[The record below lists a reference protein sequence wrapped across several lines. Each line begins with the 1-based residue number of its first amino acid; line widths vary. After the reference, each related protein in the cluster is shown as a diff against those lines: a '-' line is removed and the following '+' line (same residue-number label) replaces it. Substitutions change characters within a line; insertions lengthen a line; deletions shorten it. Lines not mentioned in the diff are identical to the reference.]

1 MAYRISIIGSGNVAW
16 HLAPALENAGYGVFE
31 VYGRSPKRVKELV
44 SRLYEAEVKKDLNF
58 SISKS
63 DVFIIATSDDAVEE
77 IAQEISLP
85 NEDSI
90 LVHTSGSLSAGILSY
105 AATQHIGIFYPIQS
119 LTRNKPMNF
128 DEIPICIE
136 GESTL
141 CRGVLKELGNA
152 ISRKVVSINSDQRLA
167 LHLAAV
173 FANNFVN
180 HFLGVSNDILKENK
194 LDQDL
199 LYPLVKETLEKTA
212 EIDPKDAQTGP
223 AKRHDFET
231 LDRHLEYLKKNE
243 ELAEVYRIVSQHIVD
258 SHPLE

>member
-1 MAYRISIIGSGNVAW
+1 MPYRISIIGSGNVAW

-31 VYGRSPKRVKELV
+31 VYGRTSKRVKELV
-44 SRLYEAEVKKDLNF
+44 SRLYEAEIKRDLDF
-58 SISKS
+58 SDSKS
-63 DVFIIATSDDAVEE
+63 DIFIIATSDDAIEE

-90 LVHTSGSLSAGILSY
+90 LVHTSGSLSAGVLSY
-105 AATQHIGIFYPIQS
+105 AATEHIGIFYPLQS
-119 LTRNKPMNF
+119 FSRNKSIQF

-136 GESTL
+136 GESSL
-141 CRGVLKELGNA
+141 SRGVLTELGNA
-152 ISRKVVSINSDQRLA
+152 ISQKVVSINSDQRMA

-180 HFLGVSNDILKENK
+180 HFLGVANDILKANK
-194 LDQDL
+194 LDENL
-199 LYPLVKETLEKTA
+199 LYPLVKETLEKA
-212 EIDPKDAQTGP
+212 ADIGPKTAQTGP

-231 LDRHLEYLKKNE
+231 LDRHLEYLKNNE

-258 SHPLE
+258 THPLE

>member
-1 MAYRISIIGSGNVAW
+1 MAYRISVIGSGNVAW
-16 HLAPALENAGYGVFE
+16 HLAPALENAGYGVYE
-31 VYGRSPKRVKELV
+31 VYGRSSKRVKELV

-58 SISKS
+58 SHSKS
-63 DVFIIATSDDAVEE
+63 DVFIIATSDEAVEE
-77 IAQEISLP
+77 MAQEISLP

-105 AATQHIGIFYPIQS
+105 AATEHIGIFYPVQS
-119 LTRNKPMNF
+119 LTRHKPTNF
-128 DEIPICIE
+128 NEIPICIE

-141 CRGVLKELGNA
+141 SRGVLKELGNA

-180 HFLGVSNDILKENK
+180 HFLGVSNNVLRENK

-199 LYPLVKETLEKTA
+199 LYPLVKETLEKAA
-212 EIDPKDAQTGP
+212 EIGPKDAQTGP

-243 ELAEVYRIVSQHIVD
+243 ALAEVYRIVSQHIVD